1 MLVCFSLWR
10 IRGKYISVLHIESG
24 SRRGCFCCQFRTRFP
39 GGAERICRSGVQDM
53 AKDLSTQTP
62 LIPSKPYGLASAIL
76 SIVFCVSGGDL
87 EAVCALSR

>member
-1 MLVCFSLWR
+1 
-10 IRGKYISVLHIESG
+10 
-24 SRRGCFCCQFRTRFP
+24 
-39 GGAERICRSGVQDM
+39 M

-76 SIVFCVSGGDL
+76 SILFCVSGGDL